1 MTDEKNLIRMLSTP
15 QERRKG
21 FEVMVRQYSEK
32 LYWMIRRVVISHDD
46 ADDILQNTF
55 LKAWNRL
62 DDFRRDSRLSTWLYR
77 IAVNE
82 SIDFLRRAKVRKAL
96 SVDEDAAAGVA
107 NQLQADPYFDGNH
120 LQALLTEAVSQLPEV
135 QRMVFSLRYYEEMK
149 YSEMSELLHT
159 SQGSLK
165 ASYHIAVGKVRE
177 YISSH
182 ERG

>member
-46 ADDILQNTF
+46 ADGILQNTF

-62 DDFRRDSRLSTWLYR
+62 DDFRHDSRLSTWLYR

-82 SIDFLRRAKVRKAL
+82 SIDFLRRAKVRQAL
-96 SVDEDAAAGVA
+96 SVDEEAAAGVA

-177 YISSH
+177 FISSH